1 MENELRYY
9 LNEIRKAMY
18 NCDKPFIPQYL
29 VTATQLPTGFIELA
43 VNQNAENIKAKI
55 DYILSAYDEEMR
67 LKTNPAIIMKNIMLV

>member
-9 LNEIRKAMY
+9 LNEIKKAMH